1 MSDRLI
7 RTSWYSEYFAPNDMS
22 KSNWKIDSGRPPSK
36 GCFLAPS
43 SWKGKINGNKS
54 YFNGQQNVSSWT
66 KTIQT
71 FINAYPSDL
80 AFQVIIAFWIG
91 IIFAP
96 WSWGL
101 LYLIIFF
108 VVFELIYAMIHR
120 DFSAENIIIRITVI
134 GASFLGWLVGRLV
147 VEDAR
152 PIRAKYKDKYCR
164 LGCKNYEIPN
174 HSEEIMEFDQVDKLK
189 MEEYLNQLNLN

>member
-7 RTSWYSEYFAPNDMS
+7 GTPWLSNCSTDGTKIPFGKNSENLSWTKTKCRGAP
-22 KSNWKIDSGRPPSK
+22 GGLR
-36 GCFLAPS
+36 GA
-43 SWKGKINGNKS
+43 
-54 YFNGQQNVSSWT
+54 T

-91 IIFAP
+91 LIFAP

-108 VVFELIYAMIHR
+108 VVFEVIYAIIHR
-120 DFSAENIIIRITVI
+120 DFSVENILIRLTVI
-134 GASFLGWLVGRLV
+134 GASFLGWLVGRIV
-147 VEDAR
+147 VEDGK
-152 PIRAKYKDKYCR
+152 PIRGKYKDKYCR
-164 LGCKNYEIPN
+164 LGCRKYEIPD
-174 HSEEIMEFDQVDKLK
+174 HSEEVMEFDQVDKLK
-189 MEEYLNQLNLN
+189 MAEYLNQLNLD